1 MPDIAAPI
9 TLEPIEGTP
18 VIDWIKLA
26 DDGSGDIVARLY
38 EAAGAK
44 AKAMLHVG
52 GTLDGWT
59 VRETNTLEQD
69 EPTRM
74 NLPDLS
80 AASSKPKA
88 PNWRSTPSN

>member
-1 MPDIAAPI
+1 
-9 TLEPIEGTP
+9 
-18 VIDWIKLA
+18 IKLA

-69 EPTRM
+69 ESY
-74 NLPDLS
+74 PDEPAGLIGGKQQ
-80 AASSKPKA
+80 AEGAELALNPFQL
-88 PNWRSTPSN
+88 TT